1 MKIYLDTNVVLEF
14 FIHRTQ
20 FSQVKDIL
28 EVAQQGKLEA
38 CMSPIS
44 LSTVVYLLGI
54 HLKQNG
60 IHEPQKRME
69 IRALLNDL
77 LGYVHLIDISEN
89 FCKEA
94 INDNSFKDIEDSL
107 QYYCAYENRC
117 TSLVTI
123 NLKHFPS
130 FDKGIEILRPIE
142 FVDKYLD

>member
-14 FIHRTQ
+14 FIHRAQ

-28 EVAQQGKLEA
+28 EVAQRGRLEA

-44 LSTVVYLLGI
+44 LSTVVYLLGV

-60 IHEPQKRME
+60 IYEPQKRMQ

-77 LGYVHLIDISEN
+77 LDYVHVVDINEG
-89 FCKEA
+89 FCKKA

-107 QYYCAYENRC
+107 QYYCAYENGC

-123 NLKHFPS
+123 NLKPFPS
-130 FDKGIEILRPIE
+130 LADGIEILSPVE